1 MMNKYDNIEAHK
13 FNEIFLMSKTM
24 KKSKDDFDENEGK
37 DELKSVREKVFN
49 RTVKVIKHFDLN
61 YKLIEHLHDCLVR
74 RDTLFDDKF
83 TFKFARSSKGK
94 ELPTSVMTLIKTKN
108 PFSFIFGGNRNIH
121 DCKFEIHFD
130 SKQNISHIVFA
141 LMYFVNYSKFDRGVI
156 RLIYDAKFKFIG
168 RELEEHVY
176 NQTTRKN
183 ISTSLKKNKDMVCS
197 EEEEL
202 FLMGLY
208 FNKNN
213 EMLTETV
220 PEINIESAYN
230 FNSDEFKDRLCLVNM
245 FLM

>member
-1 MMNKYDNIEAHK
+1 
-13 FNEIFLMSKTM
+13 MSKTM
-24 KKSKDDFDENEGK
+24 KKSKDYFYENEGK

-49 RTVKVIKHFDLN
+49 LTVKVIKHFDLN
-61 YKLIEHLHDCLVR
+61 YKLIEHLHDFLVR

-94 ELPTSVMTLIKTKN
+94 ELPTSVMTLNKTKN
-108 PFSFIFGGNRNIH
+108 PFNFIFGGNRNIH
-121 DCKFEIHFD
+121 GCKFEIHFD

-156 RLIYDAKFKFIG
+156 RLIYDAKFKLIG
-168 RELEEHVY
+168 RELEENVY
-176 NQTTRKN
+176 NQTTRRN
-183 ISTSLKKNKDMVCS
+183 ISTSLKKHKDMVCS

-213 EMLTETV
+213 EMMTENL
-220 PEINIESAYN
+220 PEINIESAYD
-230 FNSDEFKDRLCLVNM
+230 FNSDEFKNRLCLVNM